1 MKAALK
7 QMARDEKR
15 LDRMVANYHVRKAYK
30 QRQTGRLPGWM
41 KPIPCL
47 CRVKHYS
54 QGYTSPCGKWV
65 CSDYV
70 RRERDFQL
78 QNSDIM
84 TERKKNEAYWKQM
97 KASAGSR
104 ARRYANKYGVSI
116 EQATLELEYYDVL
129 VAEERAVVADAMTRY
144 LPRQSCEEE

>member
-7 QMARDEKR
+7 EMARDEKR
-15 LDRMVANYHVRKAYK
+15 RDRLVANYHVRKAYR

-47 CRVKHYS
+47 CKVKHYS
-54 QGYTSPCGKWV
+54 QGYTSPCGRWV

-70 RRERDFQL
+70 RRERYFQL

-97 KASAGSR
+97 KAKENKQIYAWSR
-104 ARRYANKYGVSI
+104 NKL
-116 EQATLELEYYDVL
+116 QNFKDAKLEVQMRQFLDK
-129 VAEERAVVADAMTRY
+129 AEADAIWEEAAVY
-144 LPRQSCEEE
+144 LPRKSHEEE